1 MKTPEILY
9 NLGLSKLHLKKSKE
23 AFDCLLVSLRI
34 YHNNPRL
41 WLRIAEACIIN
52 HKSQKEA
59 QLQEH
64 NTYKG
69 KQCKLSKAHKIFYE
83 SNNASSRAI
92 PAPTI
97 EFASFCLSNCLR
109 ILKDYQ
115 SENCCENDIDNLNV
129 VRYGICNPSSHFT
142 KEDFNKILAC
152 AYLNSSYVALELG
165 DYVLALK
172 YSKDLIRLEKIPIS
186 YM

>member
-9 NLGLSKLHLKKSKE
+9 NLGLSKLYLGKSKE

-34 YHNNPRL
+34 YHNNPRI
-41 WLRIAEACIIN
+41 WLRIAEACIIHHN
-52 HKSQKEA
+52 SQKDE

-64 NTYKG
+64 ITYKG
-69 KQCKLSKAHKIFYE
+69 KQIKFSRNYKIFYE
-83 SNNASSRAI
+83 SVNASSRAI

-97 EFASFCLSNCLR
+97 EFASFCLSNCLKL
-109 ILKDYQ
+109 LKDCQ
-115 SENCCENDIDNLNV
+115 SQDCENDLGNFKHIP
-129 VRYGICNPSSHFT
+129 YGICNPSTHFNI
-142 KEDFNKILAC
+142 EVFNKILSC

-165 DYVLALK
+165 DYVSALK
-172 YSKDLIRLEKIPIS
+172 FWRSLTKIENKPIS